1 MSLLTLIKL
10 AGVSGPPQGG
20 RTKAAQGVCSN
31 GRPGAAEPR
40 RGLWPLGQKV
50 SIVEVSGFPP
60 PLRRAP
66 RASGSGLR

>member
-66 RASGSGLR
+66 RV